1 MKYCYQCDAQVTYL
15 FGDGRCGRCTRL
27 TPEEVRGNQPQEN
40 EMRMSNDNTVEI
52 DATVERQLKWD
63 RRYIELARTV
73 ARWSKDP
80 STKVGAVLVRPNNSV
95 ASTGFNGFPPG
106 HDDSPELYLDRDYK
120 YKHVVHAEVN
130 ALNFLGQTAS
140 GFTLYTSFPCCP
152 DCVERAGKA
161 GVARIVYPR
170 LDVSGRD
177 ASWVAEWRERL
188 EKAQEVAQRYGIE
201 VEVLDE

>member
-1 MKYCYQCDAQVTYL
+1 MRKS
-15 FGDGRCGRCTRL
+15 
-27 TPEEVRGNQPQEN
+27 EV
-40 EMRMSNDNTVEI
+40 NTVEI
-52 DATVERQLKWD
+52 DATIKRQLKWD

-130 ALNFLGQTAS
+130 ALNFLDSPAD

-152 DCVERAGKA
+152 DCVERAAEA
-161 GVARIVYPR
+161 GVSRIVHPPLPTLGRSALWVGEWTQR
-170 LDVSGRD
+170 LIRSR
-177 ASWVAEWRERL
+177 
-188 EKAQEVAQRYGIE
+188 EVAARHGIAL
-201 VEVLDE
+201 EVLDE